1 KSYTA
6 FACGHCLWLT
16 TDGGAITA
24 PIVVCV
30 KLVCAAVERRRHGD
44 EKNGA
49 SPGQK
54 LWSSFSSL
62 SRSSALPPAAS
73 VSSPESVK
81 GEEGHVRVQYYLA
94 DSVRTCRLQVLC
106 RFLLELH
113 NSLDL
118 FEAEDCIIPSTG
130 SSFLSVAA
138 GAIDTS
144 SYMLE
149 EILRPLTMA
158 LPVDDLHDAGELE
171 PADGLHDVVNAISKV
186 DEDRATITHL
196 TEAGTLRGKRGAI
209 LIIVQ

>member
-1 KSYTA
+1 MARALDKN
-6 FACGHCLWLT
+6 CQ
-16 TDGGAITA
+16 
-24 PIVVCV
+24 
-30 KLVCAAVERRRHGD
+30 RHLLHGP
-44 EKNGA
+44 
-49 SPGQK
+49 S

-81 GEEGHVRVQYYLA
+81 GEEGH
-94 DSVRTCRLQVLC
+94 VLC

>member
-1 KSYTA
+1 MARALDKN
-6 FACGHCLWLT
+6 CQ
-16 TDGGAITA
+16 
-24 PIVVCV
+24 
-30 KLVCAAVERRRHGD
+30 RHLLHGP
-44 EKNGA
+44 
-49 SPGQK
+49 S